1 MVGSWHNDNNTKNQ
15 QQQQKKT
22 KITKKRMKWLDDLV
36 AIKAS

>member
-1 MVGSWHNDNNTKNQ
+1 MVGWWHNDNNTKNQ

>member
-1 MVGSWHNDNNTKNQ
+1 MVGLWHNDNNTKNQ